1 MRHDVHNHFLPEQYV
16 DRLLAW
22 DTPVGIEKRDG
33 ALFIIHQ
40 RSGTSGVAGG
50 NAIPVTEEFTDVDS
64 RIGWMEEHD
73 IGTMLASVSTPNPLH
88 EAFTPEQS
96 TELVRAINDGY
107 ADVGSRY
114 PDRFAGLG
122 MLPLR
127 EPEAAEAEVD
137 RIADDPAL
145 HGVALPTSIN
155 GTKLSIPELEP
166 TFDRIDEHGLTVFLH
181 PHGNRLSDTLGEDES
196 FINPL
201 VIFPTETTLQVTR
214 LIYDGF
220 FDRHD
225 FDVVLSHM
233 GGALLP
239 LAGRIG
245 RAYETTRDADSGPDE
260 PIQSYLE
267 RFHYDV
273 ISFHPPTLS
282 AAIETVGVGQFV
294 FGTDYPFHEA
304 ATEATIADVEAV
316 VSGES
321 DLRAIMSETAEELFG
336 I

>member
-1 MRHDVHNHFLPEQYV
+1 MRHDVHSHFLPEPYV
-16 DRLLAW
+16 DRLVEL
-22 DTPVGIEKRDG
+22 DTPVGIEERDG
-33 ALFIIHQ
+33 ALFVIHR

-50 NAIPVTEEFTDVDS
+50 NRIPLTGEFTDVDA
-64 RIGWMEEHD
+64 RIDWMEEYD
-73 IGTMLASVSTPNPLH
+73 VGTTLASVSTPNPLD
-88 EAFTPEQS
+88 ESFTPEQS
-96 TELVRAINDGY
+96 TELVRAINNEY

-155 GTKLSIPELEP
+155 GTKLSIPRLEP

-220 FDRHD
+220 FDRHE

-245 RAYETTRDADSGPDE
+245 RAYETAREEGTGPEE
-260 PIQSYLE
+260 PIESYLE
-267 RFHYDV
+267 RFYYDV

-282 AAIETVGVGQFV
+282 AAIEAVGVEQFV

>member
-1 MRHDVHNHFLPEQYV
+1 MRHDVHNHFLPEPYV
-16 DRLLAW
+16 DRLLEW
-22 DTPVGIEKRDG
+22 DTPVGVEKSDG
-33 ALFIIHQ
+33 QLYMVHQ

-50 NAIPVTEEFTDVDS
+50 NRIPLTEPFTDVEA
-64 RIGWMEEHD
+64 RIDWMDEYD
-73 IGTMLASVSTPNPLH
+73 IGTTFASVSTPNPLDG
-88 EAFTPEQS
+88 AFSTDQS
-96 TELVRAINDGY
+96 TQLVRAINDGY
-107 ADVGSRY
+107 ADVQSRY

-127 EPEAAEAEVD
+127 DPEAALQEVD
-137 RIADDPAL
+137 RIANDLNLP
-145 HGVALPTSIN
+145 GIALPTSVN
-155 GTKLSIPELEP
+155 GTKLSIPDLEE
-166 TFDRIDEHGLTVFLH
+166 TFDRIDDLGLTVFVH
-181 PHGNRLSDTLGEDES
+181 PHGNRLSDTLGDEES
-196 FINPL
+196 FLNPL

-220 FDRHD
+220 FDRHE

-245 RAYETTRDADSGPDE
+245 RAYETAREEGTGPEE
-260 PIQSYLE
+260 PIESYLE
-267 RFHYDV
+267 RFYYDV

-282 AAIETVGVGQFV
+282 AAIEAIGVEQFV